1 MKRELLDTITYTAK
15 NGRNIVIKLWR
26 ERNKLY
32 NVVISSEGQARGRSF
47 HTLVEANNYITT
59 VQS

>member
-1 MKRELLDTITYTAK
+1 MKRELLDTITYTAQ
-15 NGRNIVIKLWR
+15 NDRTITIKLWR

-32 NVVISSEGQARGRSF
+32 NVVVSSNGQARGRTF